1 MFRAIT
7 VLGAF
12 LISVNDMQAAIGG
25 ADAGVYLLPLECS
38 ELLPDNGPFLN
49 FFEAVGRG
57 NIRKDRGLSQR
68 IFKVLAMRERIAQ
81 SGMQSH
87 ESNPVDLLVR
97 KSLCF
102 FREKKDPLRMIPYD
116 DPQFLDF
123 LRVSMGDLE
132 KKVEEMVFQKEF
144 DKAQRKEY
152 ERRLTENQELEDKVR
167 GQAEVDADRNFE
179 RLSKAARRKVK

>member
-1 MFRAIT
+1 MYRAIT
-7 VLGAF
+7 ALAAF
-12 LISVNDMQAAIGG
+12 LISAKGVHAAIGG

-57 NIRKDRGLSQR
+57 NIRKDKNLSQR
-68 IFKVLAMRERIAQ
+68 IFKVLAMRERLEQ
-81 SGMQSH
+81 SGGQSR

-102 FREKKDPLRMIPYD
+102 FREKKDPLRMVPYD

-132 KKVEEMVFQKEF
+132 KKIEEMIFQKEF

-152 ERRLTENQELEDKVR
+152 ERKLTENQELEDKVR
-167 GQAEVDADRNFE
+167 GQAEVDADRNFD